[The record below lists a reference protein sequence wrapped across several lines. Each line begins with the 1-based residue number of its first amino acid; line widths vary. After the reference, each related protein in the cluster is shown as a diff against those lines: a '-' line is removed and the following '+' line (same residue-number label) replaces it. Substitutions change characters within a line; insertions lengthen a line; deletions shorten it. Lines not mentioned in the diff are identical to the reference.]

1 MLGKNNKFTLDFS
14 DEEFVQ
20 EVDFLSKNEYYIAS
34 LNCKLKVKEYIHD
47 KDEKIK
53 KLSEKNR
60 LLLEKASAYQIDLDY
75 LLLQSLWYVRRTDDS
90 YQFKLNPKII
100 DQHSYKYKFWDT
112 TGKKIRDCQ
121 IYSPFSQRIGKGFN
135 FFNSLIKGR
144 TKTC

>member
-60 LLLEKASAYQIDLDY
+60 LLLEKGSAYQIDLDY

-112 TGKKIRDCQ
+112 TGKKIRDC
-121 IYSPFSQRIGKGFN
+121 
-135 FFNSLIKGR
+135 
-144 TKTC
+144 